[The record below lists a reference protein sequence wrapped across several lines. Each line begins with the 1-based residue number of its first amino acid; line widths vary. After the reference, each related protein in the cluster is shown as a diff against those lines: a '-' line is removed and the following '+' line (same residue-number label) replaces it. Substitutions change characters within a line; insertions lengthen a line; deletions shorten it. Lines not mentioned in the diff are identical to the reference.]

1 MVENNK
7 KSYDNGRIYCIRN
20 SVSDDI
26 YVGSTTQPLSKR
38 FQKHKENINNK
49 RDGNM
54 LIYQKMREIGKQH
67 FYIELYEEYPCENIE
82 QLRKREGEIIR
93 ELKPSLNKRI
103 EDRTIQEWKQD
114 NKQKIQEY
122 HRQYQI
128 EHKEELAD
136 KNKQYREENKEVIT
150 QRKKEHYENNKEH
163 YKQYREENKD
173 RIKNNWT
180 KYYEQNKD
188 KLKERS
194 RERGNNNKEQ
204 RSANFKKYYAENK
217 EKIMAKKREYQLVK
231 ITCECGME
239 ILRNSKPRH
248 LKSKHHQNYEQS
260 LNED

>member
-1 MVENNK
+1 MVENSK

-38 FQKHKENINNK
+38 MQKHRSSMTSE

-114 NKQKIQEY
+114 NKQKIQEW
-122 HRQYQI
+122 HKQYRE
-128 EHKEELAD
+128 EHKEELKD
-136 KNKQYREENKEVIT
+136 KNKHYREENKELLT
-150 QRKKEHYENNKEH
+150 EKKKEHYENNKEH

-173 RIKNNWT
+173 RINNNNRI
-180 KYYEQNKD
+180 YYQENKHKEQERARLYREGNKAKFKEKMTCKCGSTVRIKD
-188 KLKERS
+188 IRKHERS
-194 RERGNNNKEQ
+194 
-204 RSANFKKYYAENK
+204 KK
-217 EKIMAKKREYQLVK
+217 
-231 ITCECGME
+231 
-239 ILRNSKPRH
+239 
-248 LKSKHHQNYEQS
+248 HQNYEQS
-260 LNED
+260 LTED